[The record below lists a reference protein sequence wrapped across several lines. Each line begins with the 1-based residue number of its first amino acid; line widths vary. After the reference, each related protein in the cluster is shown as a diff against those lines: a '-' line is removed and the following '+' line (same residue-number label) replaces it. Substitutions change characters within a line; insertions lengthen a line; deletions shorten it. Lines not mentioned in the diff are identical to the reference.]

1 MKQLLSSVLGLV
13 IHYMCSALWRC
24 SQLAN
29 PLRPLQ
35 LGWVP
40 CLGFGLAVNMLAL
53 DLDCLVAVLPW
64 IWFAFLGFF
73 GFLRDVSFGFGL
85 LLDFLD
91 WVGIFF
97 WIGLDWQS
105 KGRAWQGVLVTP
117 IHTGTASHWRR
128 PTVTAQPQEGVI
140 GCYKTPCLLSPRF
153 M

>member
-1 MKQLLSSVLGLV
+1 MKQLISCALGLV

-40 CLGFGLAVNMLAL
+40 CLEFGLLLPSPAL

-91 WVGIFF
+91 WIWISFGSD
-97 WIGLDWQS
+97 WIGNPKVELVVLS
-105 KGRAWQGVLVTP
+105 AYPGR
-117 IHTGTASHWRR
+117 TAAC
-128 PTVTAQPQEGVI
+128 TA
-140 GCYKTPCLLSPRF
+140 
-153 M
+153 